1 MLSLLLSVG
10 EIVMNRE
17 AIFCDET
24 EDYRI
29 PLEPMPG
36 EVVSAW

>member
-1 MLSLLLSVG
+1 
-10 EIVMNRE
+10 MNRE

-29 PLEPMPG
+29 PLERMPG
-36 EVVSAW
+36 DVVRFRLRAAR